1 MNFFKMECLHDPKVL
16 KKKGTLAGT
25 PCEILV
31 CSECKND
38 PDLQKFEEV
47 LA

>member
-1 MNFFKMECLHDPKVL
+1 MNFFKMKCLHDPKVT
-16 KKKGTLAGT
+16 KKKGILAGT

-31 CSECKND
+31 CNECKDD

-47 LA
+47 FV

>member
-1 MNFFKMECLHDPKVL
+1 MNFFRMECLHDPKVS
-16 KKKGTLAGT
+16 KKKGILAGI

-31 CSECKND
+31 CSKCKND